1 MYRVKK
7 EYAGKGCKA
16 TLRSPLPGIGSLII
30 LDTASQEALEALYRL
45 GNTLIEK
52 VDADNKK

>member
-16 TLRSPLPGIGSLII
+16 TLRNPIPGFGSLIV

-52 VDADNKK
+52 VDADIKK